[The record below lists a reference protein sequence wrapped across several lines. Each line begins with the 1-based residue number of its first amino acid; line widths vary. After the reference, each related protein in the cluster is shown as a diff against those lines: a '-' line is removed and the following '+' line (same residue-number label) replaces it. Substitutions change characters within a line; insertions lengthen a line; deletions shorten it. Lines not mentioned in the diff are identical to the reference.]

1 MWPTAQTPWFLI
13 AGFLPLL
20 YAFSLGYKYGI
31 SELLSLR
38 FLSVFLLWIGYHFS
52 PLCAY
57 VQGSPWESFLLSPKY
72 LDQVLLFSALSMYA
86 LLTGYGVIF
95 TSKYSR
101 IRKKIPQRVTL
112 PKIKAAWIV
121 YLITVVFFLAVY
133 NAGGFA
139 DFWDASYTRGMG
151 QWAEHTAGV
160 RFQRALNVLISPLQ
174 FLLVLLSS
182 IYIIKNKSALNKKM
196 LGYLGLL
203 VGMLPMMH
211 EFSRATGFTLFVFAF
226 LLLKYSKRNI
236 NSSFLIIFLLLTG
249 YHLGS
254 VGLNQRGF
262 YHPGIKNYVEALF
275 FNDNA
280 KNDAKEKI
288 FGLLSPEL
296 NPIDASAPFS
306 RRIEEKTIH
315 HASFQNPFKAISSF
329 ILHINP
335 IPSGLFNP
343 GKIGEGLSSYMKTVG
358 HTGLTSP
365 ALSDVFYAFS
375 YFGLFP
381 VFLLGI
387 FYGYFARNAIRKP
400 GLAGEFAV
408 LLCMISIGIGL
419 HSGIRAQTRPVL
431 YAFLLIWIANNYFKK
446 NTFFT
451 SRNGPNYSGTIN
463 KIS

>member
-20 YAFSLGYKYGI
+20 YAFGLSYKYGI

-38 FLSVFLLWIGYHFS
+38 FLSVFFLWIGYHFS

-57 VQGSPWESFLLSPKY
+57 IQGAPWESFLLSPKY
-72 LDQVLLFSALSMYA
+72 LDQALLFSALSMYS
-86 LLTGYGVIF
+86 LLIGYGVIF

-112 PKIKAAWIV
+112 PKIKTIWVVSLIV
-121 YLITVVFFLAVY
+121 VVFFLAVY
-133 NAGGFA
+133 NAGGFS
-139 DFWDASYTRGMG
+139 DFWSASYARGVG
-151 QWAEHTAGV
+151 QWAEHTARV
-160 RFQRALNVLISPLQ
+160 RFQRALNVLIFPLQ

-182 IYIIKNKSALNKKM
+182 IYIIGNRSALNKK
-196 LGYLGLL
+196 LFGWLGLL

-211 EFSRATGFTLFVFAF
+211 KFSRATGFTLFVFAF
-226 LLLKYSKRNI
+226 LLLKYSKKSI
-236 NSSFLIIFLLLTG
+236 KYYFIIIFLLLIG

-275 FNDNA
+275 SSNNT
-280 KNDAKEKI
+280 KNDPKEKI

-296 NPIDASAPFS
+296 NPVDASAPFS
-306 RRIEEKTIH
+306 RRVEEKTMRH
-315 HASFQNPFKAISSF
+315 VSMQDPFKTLLHF

-335 IPSGLFNP
+335 IPSGLLDP
-343 GKIGEGLSSYMKTVG
+343 GKIGEDLASYMKTFG
-358 HTGLTSP
+358 HTGLTAP
-365 ALSDVFYAFS
+365 ALSDIFYAFS

-381 VFLLGI
+381 VFLLGVS
-387 FYGYFARNAIRKP
+387 YGYFSRYAIRNP
-400 GLAGEFAV
+400 SLAGEFAV
-408 LLCMISIGIGL
+408 LLCMISIGVGL

-431 YAFLLIWIANNYFKK
+431 YAFLLIWIANNLFKRT
-446 NTFFT
+446 TFFT
-451 SRNGPNYSGTIN
+451 HRNGPKYQIQKT
-463 KIS
+463 K